1 MPAAE
6 NAYVTLKVAFS
17 SAFSD
22 LAIFVSDEPPFGLG
36 FFAATEAAEA
46 VAASMLVAQRAART
60 RKPARLANPLT
71 SDDGTERM
79 YTTSPRNIRV

>member
-1 MPAAE
+1 MPPAA

-22 LAIFVSDEPPFGLG
+22 LAILVSEVEPPFG
-36 FFAATEAAEA
+36 FFVATDAAEA
-46 VAASMLVAQRAART
+46 VAASMVVAQRAART

-71 SDDGTERM
+71 SDDGTVRM
-79 YTTSPRNIRV
+79 YTTSPRKIRV